1 MQASPQDALKRQ
13 LRSQA
18 DRPSGP
24 FACQKCDKS
33 FSRIENLTRHS
44 ENHKANGKFAC
55 NICQKRFT
63 RSDILKR
70 HAKIHTAEES
80 ERRQALLRGTQ
91 PNTIRHAD
99 QRNDDEYRH
108 HHVQPD
114 IRLPKNPGVQI
125 QPAQPDSEH
134 QNIINSNPIALQP
147 TQGNGHLAISY
158 DERLH
163 NRMHGLHGTVP
174 QNPIMIPSPESVTF
188 GSSWSDGYYGIYGEG
203 SFDAD
208 LAWILDMAPMSSETI
223 QRMQER
229 LPVAGPA
236 PDSFDPSLQ
245 IPQQVPQQGVSHL
258 SVDSADGGQT
268 SHQASIEN
276 RNNWPDVDEL
286 PGAAPTSVEESTY
299 IIPDSRSWVDWGELS
314 SPLERPRDAPA
325 QSYTLNADIRARLIQ
340 TLIENASYKDG
351 LLPPD
356 DAHFPVPEVSR
367 HTSGHIFDI
376 DRALIPTSFNDATWI
391 ESLKDQLWK
400 VCGCL
405 FAPCGCYVSEA
416 ASPGHYIDN
425 ILTLLFLCLSGA
437 WCGHKAAFE
446 FAEGARGILV
456 TASRRCKLLDCRPK
470 PLLSDTQ
477 QPRNMRTRLN
487 DSWRSWVKLEQR
499 KRLGLSIFMFDLQFP
514 ALFHN
519 QPYISKAETVNLVLP
534 CDAAFWEAKS
544 AESWKVLLGPA
555 EIPASTYFMVPLDT
569 CLLYPAIKR
578 EPPYAPIDSYSK
590 TLLMYALFTHI
601 FEWRQSLNIVLHS
614 AFIRG
619 PEHTTP
625 GEGLKERQGW
635 LQDALDAWLKN
646 YHRPDGDVRIDRSG
660 AASPAA
666 LLLYCLAEIYLEIS
680 ISDLHQFAGR
690 SGLSEDIKLAEDSLR
705 RWCRSS
711 RSARTVHRVHEMLDL
726 AHQTIECGFAHEC
739 AFEIAVALL
748 TGGLTCWMYEKLGGQ
763 ASSGT
768 QVSFHFSAFYL

>member
-1 MQASPQDALKRQ
+1 LPIPIFRFHIHFLFDAL
-13 LRSQA
+13 
-18 DRPSGP
+18 
-24 FACQKCDKS
+24 
-33 FSRIENLTRHS
+33 TH
-44 ENHKANGKFAC
+44 
-55 NICQKRFT
+55 

-91 PNTIRHAD
+91 PDTIRHAD

-114 IRLPKNPGVQI
+114 IRLPENPGVQI
-125 QPAQPDSEH
+125 QPTQPDSEH

-245 IPQQVPQQGVSHL
+245 IPQKIPQQGVSHL
-258 SVDSADGGQT
+258 SVDNADGGQT

-356 DAHFPVPEVSR
+356 DAHFPVPEVLEYFLKLFFEHVQIRFPVIHRATFS
-367 HTSGHIFDI
+367 TST
-376 DRALIPTSFNDATWI
+376 APSF
-391 ESLKDQLWK
+391 L
-400 VCGCL
+400 
-405 FAPCGCYVSEA
+405 
-416 ASPGHYIDN
+416 
-425 ILTLLFLCLSGA
+425 
-437 WCGHKAAFE
+437 
-446 FAEGARGILV
+446 
-456 TASRRCKLLDCRPK
+456 
-470 PLLSDTQ
+470 LLS
-477 QPRNMRTRLN
+477 M
-487 DSWRSWVKLEQR
+487 
-499 KRLGLSIFMFDLQFP
+499 M
-514 ALFHN
+514 
-519 QPYISKAETVNLVLP
+519 
-534 CDAAFWEAKS
+534 
-544 AESWKVLLGPA
+544 LLGSSHSRTNYGKFVAVYLRPVVVMFQRLQA
-555 EIPASTYFMVPLDT
+555 LDT
-569 CLLYPAIKR
+569 TLVSGMDLMSSF
-578 EPPYAPIDSYSK
+578 SY
-590 TLLMYALFTHI
+590 
-601 FEWRQSLNIVLHS
+601 
-614 AFIRG
+614 
-619 PEHTTP
+619 
-625 GEGLKERQGW
+625 
-635 LQDALDAWLKN
+635 
-646 YHRPDGDVRIDRSG
+646 
-660 AASPAA
+660 
-666 LLLYCLAEIYLEIS
+666 
-680 ISDLHQFAGR
+680 
-690 SGLSEDIKLAEDSLR
+690 
-705 RWCRSS
+705 
-711 RSARTVHRVHEMLDL
+711 
-726 AHQTIECGFAHEC
+726 
-739 AFEIAVALL
+739 
-748 TGGLTCWMYEKLGGQ
+748 
-763 ASSGT
+763 
-768 QVSFHFSAFYL
+768 